1 MPNPRETR
9 TNAADSAPGVD
20 DGPAGVTA
28 PPVNSKP
35 RGRVAVWIGVLVVA
49 LILLATFIARP
60 MNPSRPEGG
69 LLTHGVT
76 EGEMARSQVPGAAD
90 RQQSNQ
96 PVAPQGG
103 GY

>member
-1 MPNPRETR
+1 MANPRETR

-20 DGPAGVTA
+20 DGRAGVTA

-49 LILLATFIARP
+49 AILIATFVARP
-60 MNPSRPEGG
+60 TGSGRPEGDMVRTG
-69 LLTHGVT
+69 TSQGDV
-76 EGEMARSQVPGAAD
+76 AASQVPGAAD
-90 RQQSNQ
+90 RQGVNQ
-96 PVAPQGG
+96 PATQGG